1 MSARF
6 IGVRKATK
14 SGGSLKVTIPINL
27 VEEFWGKR
35 LEDSFLLC
43 FFLENKKVVIERIE
57 EVLEH
62 KEDYPPDVIIQ
73 VEQEYLKQREK
84 LYGKIVVELD
94 KKLAE
99 GRITKEVYDAYLKRI
114 FDELLQ
120 NSSKFKK
127 LLTRKELHFI
137 KVGDV
142 NQYIISL
149 FTKLEEEKEEDFKW
163 LISEVNKL
171 KNEVTNL
178 KDMLA
183 SLEERYRQGKLKD
196 DDYKVLKDRYCMQVI
211 LAKKRI
217 EKLVHVLSGSN

>member
-178 KDMLA
+178 EDMLA

>member
-178 KDMLA
+178 EDMLA

-196 DDYKVLKDRYCMQVI
+196 DDYKVLKDRYGMQVI